1 MSGYIGSKRSS
12 SLVSFDEGT
21 IDSGVVFPAGHIVQ
35 VQYANFHGL
44 KLISGAGN
52 NWTDLPELAVEFTC
66 KTANPKIF
74 LQGQVLWSSGTSS
87 GWMGAHIKYIKQ
99 VGTANWADVQANS
112 GNHGGQASSNQGG
125 LLYTSDAHY
134 TEPFTYTWVDTLT
147 CSAGTTLKFRPQVLG
162 NWYTSYGQIR
172 INYVATPNGNYSGNG
187 TSNLTVMEIQ
197 S

>member
-21 IDSGVVFPAGHIVQ
+21 IGSGVVFPAGHIVQ
-35 VQYANFHGL
+35 VQYANFHGIKEL
-44 KLISGAGN
+44 TAPVNS
-52 NWTDLPELAVEFTC
+52 WTDLPELAVEFTC

-74 LQGQVLWSSGTSS
+74 LQGQVLWSSGVNS

-99 VGTANWADVQANS
+99 VGTANWTDVQVNS
-112 GNHGGQASSNQGG
+112 GNHGGQVSSNQGG
-125 LLYTSDAHY
+125 LPYVVDAHY

-147 CSAGTTLKFRPQVLG
+147 CSAGTTLKFRPQVISSG
-162 NWYTSYGQIR
+162 YTNYEKIR
-172 INYVATPNGNYSGNG
+172 INYVVVTGTNYSGSG